1 MNASLTPSPK
11 NNKKL
16 YALLVGINTYR
27 EEIMV
32 GSKPVYFPRLSACID
47 DAKKIQAYLET
58 DNFYTTDIITLY
70 NEQATRPA
78 IIETFTKH
86 LGQAREGDVA
96 LFYFSGHGTQ
106 EVADPVLFPT
116 ETDKKLESLACYYDE
131 NLKNNFLLADKE
143 LRWLIKQVADNNPH
157 IVAIFDCCHSGENTR
172 NAVRLNRNFKKVVEK
187 KSTHFFP
194 QRDWE
199 QFVFSNAINKEDLV
213 INGLTKT
220 LPEGRHVQL
229 SACEADESAVEID
242 QEGVFTKVL
251 INVLNGVGGD
261 LSYQS
266 LRSRL
271 RQYMR
276 GVYDQKPKVYYG
288 NSDTNTKYLAF
299 LNKPY
304 NISKNVFAEI
314 TYNESREWQLN
325 LGALHGIR
333 KDQTVE
339 IFDAANPTQVI
350 KATIGAIKIDHSE
363 IIPAEKL
370 DEKKVYFTNWEAL
383 GTKAIHVHFDTN
395 NANLQHQQAI
405 FQELFTG
412 ANQRVIAEDDET
424 DAQYVLHFLNNK
436 YYLTLPYDRYRPLFE
451 PLTASEVDLSQKL
464 SFCLN
469 TVAAFETLKQLVNED
484 ESTTIPVDALTI
496 EAAVGTAQYAPIN
509 GDTITLGYI
518 QEQGEWKN
526 TLKIK
531 LKNNTKKNLYVCCI
545 HFLTNF
551 ECHTTF
557 LNPQVYQ
564 LTADASIELN
574 QDADSV
580 LPVNL
585 SDFIKWYNWK
595 EEKEMIKFIIST
607 ENFDENLLN
616 LEGLTP
622 PPIPARNKSAVE
634 VHRGIARNE
643 RPRVRGW
650 RTVDVKLIYNNPLY
664 NTITDK
670 NLQLMMQDKD
680 TSDFARG
687 VYYEP
692 TTADT
697 PLKVRA
703 EIQIIP

>member
-1 MNASLTPSPK
+1 MNASHSPSPENK
-11 NNKKL
+11 KKL

-27 EEIMV
+27 EEIKV
-32 GSKPVYFPRLSACID
+32 GSKSVYFPRLSACID
-47 DAKKIQAYLET
+47 DAKKIQTYLEA

-106 EVADPVLFPT
+106 EDADPVLFPT

-131 NLKNNFLLADKE
+131 SLKNNFLLADKE

-172 NAVRLNRNFKKVVEK
+172 NAVRLNRDFKKVTEK
-187 KSTHFFP
+187 KSTYSFP

-199 QFVFSNAINKEDLV
+199 QFVFSKTINKEDL
-213 INGLTKT
+213 IIDGLTKT

-266 LRSRL
+266 LRSRV

-276 GVYDQKPKVYYG
+276 GVYDQKPKVYYS

-333 KDQTVE
+333 KDQALE
-339 IFDAANPTQVI
+339 IFDAADPTQI
-350 KATIGAIKIDHSE
+350 INATIGAIKIDHSE
-363 IIPAEKL
+363 IIPAQKL
-370 DEKKVYFTNWEAL
+370 DEKKVYFTNWEGL
-383 GTKAIHVHFDTN
+383 GTKAIHIHFDTN
-395 NANLQHQQAI
+395 DANLQHQQAI

-412 ANQRVIAEDDET
+412 PNQRVIAEDDET
-424 DAQYVLHFLNNK
+424 DAQYVLHFLNDK
-436 YYLTLPYDRYRPLFE
+436 YYLTLPHDRYRPLFK
-451 PLTASEVDLSQKL
+451 PLNASEVDLPKKL

-469 TVAAFETLKQLVNED
+469 TVAAWETLKQLVNED
-484 ESTTIPVDALTI
+484 VSTTIPVDALTI
-496 EAAVGTAQYAPIN
+496 ETAIGSAQYAPLN
-509 GDTITLGYI
+509 GDTITMGYI
-518 QEQGEWKN
+518 HEHGEWKN

-531 LKNNTKKNLYVCCI
+531 LKNNTNKNLYVCCV

-564 LTADASIELN
+564 LTANASVELN
-574 QDADSV
+574 QDIDSV
-580 LPVNL
+580 LTINL

-616 LEGLTP
+616 MEGLTP
-622 PPIPARNKSAVE
+622 PPIPERNKSAAE

-664 NTITDK
+664 NTITEK

-680 TSDFARG
+680 TRDFARG
-687 VYYEP
+687 LYYEP

-697 PLKVRA
+697 PLTVRA